1 MAEEELLDL
10 RLRFA
15 TLEKKYSTAD
25 NRNKD
30 LEENLK
36 RVRAAAV
43 EDLSAESDRVKDHFI
58 KLVERLEDENRGTK
72 EKVRAYELS
81 LIHI

>member
-72 EKVRAYELS
+72 EKVRAYEVKVHDL
-81 LIHI
+81 